1 MFAGMERDTETGNDH
16 TWFRG
21 YEQNL
26 GRWMSPDLLGGDIT
40 NPQSLNR
47 YAYALNNPTTLIDP
61 VGLQSPG
68 DNCSSKT
75 GASLIDCV
83 TGIYCMA
90 DPGQCSNRLL
100 FGLMGNLD
108 PFDSMGM
115 HMWVSDEEVQSTI
128 YYDGSEIG
136 GGQTDTESLNFIV
149 SQGGQQQSGTLSQL
163 GASISSA
170 YGTALGT
177 LGQVFRGRPPGMSY
191 SACMAQN
198 AGLMGASAVAAMVGL
213 GSYLTPASIGGVTV
227 NLPASYISL
236 ARGIAAVGD
245 AVGVPGSEAGA
256 GYVLGAAAGLSNAG
270 AVLGSA
276 GFGWLVGSAANCASE
291 GVNP

>member
-1 MFAGMERDTETGNDH
+1 MNGT
-16 TWFRG
+16 
-21 YEQNL
+21 L
-26 GRWMSPDLLGGDIT
+26 GKLGL
-40 NPQSLNR
+40 SCLSR
-47 YAYALNNPTTLIDP
+47 VL
-61 VGLQSPG
+61 
-68 DNCSSKT
+68 
-75 GASLIDCV
+75 
-83 TGIYCMA
+83 GIYCMA

-115 HMWVSDEEVQSTI
+115 HMWVSDEKVQSTI
-128 YYDGSEIG
+128 YYDESEIG

-149 SQGGQQQSGTLSQL
+149 SQGGQQQSGILSQL

-198 AGLMGASAVAAMVGL
+198 SQLMGASAVAAQVGL
-213 GSYLTPASIGGVTV
+213 GSYLTPASFEGVTV
-227 NLPASYISL
+227 DLPASFIWL
-236 ARGIAAVGD
+236 AKGMGAVAD
-245 AVGVPGSEAGA
+245 ALGVPASEAGA
-256 GYVLGAAAGLSNAG
+256 GYVVGAAAGLSNAG

-276 GFGWLVGSAANCASE
+276 GFGWLVGSAANCMSE